1 MDIDH
6 EEQGRPVKRVR
17 RIAGW
22 NVYYS
27 TAPDA
32 QPAGFIPAE
41 DVPGMTLEA
50 EIALYLQDQ
59 GGPDA
64 A

>member
-1 MDIDH
+1 MTEDVPHIT
-6 EEQGRPVKRVR
+6 
-17 RIAGW
+17 GW

-32 QPAGFIPAE
+32 KPAAFIPAE

-50 EIALYLQDQ
+50 EISLYLQRHPEDP
-59 GGPDA
+59 GKA
-64 A
+64 ADEE